1 MREKRGTRQSESERG
16 TRELERE
23 MRMKV
28 VIEHDGSD
36 EWDPRA
42 GPESGTRAMGDERR
56 LGVKKREGDESKRWV
71 MKERER
77 GVRVG

>member
-1 MREKRGTRQSESERG
+1 MTGVMSG
-16 TRELERE
+16 TRER
-23 MRMKV
+23 
-28 VIEHDGSD
+28 
-36 EWDPRA
+36 DPRA